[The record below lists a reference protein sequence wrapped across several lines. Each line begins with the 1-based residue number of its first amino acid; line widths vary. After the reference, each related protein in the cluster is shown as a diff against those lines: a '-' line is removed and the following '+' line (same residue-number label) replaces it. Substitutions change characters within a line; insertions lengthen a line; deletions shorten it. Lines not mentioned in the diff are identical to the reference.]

1 MCRFNILNCFT
12 KIPIHIHNLLF
23 KKKIVK
29 KESDDIDNINYT
41 NNLNTIS
48 SDTSI
53 YTDDQYIETTTYWG
67 HFVDFDD
74 D

>member
-1 MCRFNILNCFT
+1 MCIFNILNCFN
-12 KIPIHIHNLLF
+12 KIHIHIHNILF

-29 KESDDIDNINYT
+29 KESDDINYT

-53 YTDDQYIETTTYWG
+53 YTDDQYIETTNYWG
-67 HFVDFDD
+67 YFVDIDD
-74 D
+74 Y